1 VVRGA
6 LALVATC
13 AIFGA
18 VSPAVA
24 LGDVSPEATLADR
37 YSPVVRLV
45 AQTEE
50 CGAGEPYTPIDVDAV
65 LGNDQVALRGPWQ
78 ESNLVGVDVDRR
90 VRLARAAL
98 LGLGDEADDRRVA
111 VGERRL
117 R

>member
-1 VVRGA
+1 RTTRCDREAQRVVRGA

-13 AIFGA
+13 ATFGA

-65 LGNDQVALRGPWQ
+65 
-78 ESNLVGVDVDRR
+78 DRR
-90 VRLARAAL
+90 VRLRSEEHTSEL
-98 LGLGDEADDRRVA
+98 QSRQYLVCR
-111 VGERRL
+111 
-117 R
+117 

>member
-1 VVRGA
+1 MVRGA

-65 LGNDQVALRGPWQ
+65 LGNDQVALRGLRVGDRVFD
-78 ESNLVGVDVDRR
+78 LVFRRIGDRI
-90 VRLARAAL
+90 
-98 LGLGDEADDRRVA
+98 VA
-111 VGERRL
+111 WGEGPDAGAVPLHL
-117 R
+117 RNG